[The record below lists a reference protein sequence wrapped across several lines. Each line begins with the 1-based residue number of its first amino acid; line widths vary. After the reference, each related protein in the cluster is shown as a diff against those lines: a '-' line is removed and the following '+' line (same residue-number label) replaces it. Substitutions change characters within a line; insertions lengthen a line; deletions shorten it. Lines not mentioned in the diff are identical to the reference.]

1 VKQLPIADRRS
12 RILESHTPRSGTR
25 NWLRMVL
32 AAVLGIA
39 IWPGQYHV
47 QAGGRAGAQA
57 GNQPAIGNPQSV
69 IVLQGGT
76 LFDGTGAPP
85 LGDAV
90 VVIRGDRIVAVG
102 RRGEVAMPAGA
113 RVLSTAGRTVLPG
126 FIDLHFHFD
135 LHRHPGLPVAF
146 LLNGITTVRD
156 MGNWIEHDQEV
167 LKKLRAYGL
176 PLPRFLM
183 SGPLLDGPDPAH
195 PREAIVLLDRMD
207 AEREANRLIDAG
219 ASSLK
224 VYFRLPLSLMKT
236 VMEVAHRRGVHV
248 TGHLEIVDVREA
260 VNLGLDGIEHV
271 TSVGLALLPPPE
283 AERYRQAV
291 LKNNEARRKGRY
303 EIWEKVD
310 VSSPQA
316 QELIRFL
323 VARGV
328 YLDPTIA
335 VFEIPR
341 RSLTDRQPRSVRNM
355 AAFAVAFQRAGGRLV
370 VGSHGSVPNAETGF
384 AFHRELEVYVEA
396 GLSPA
401 QALVAATRAGAE
413 ALRLDDVGTIRPGK
427 IADIVVVAGD
437 PLTNIRDTRKIKL
450 VIREGMV
457 LDRAQVA
464 NRLRTLGE

>member
-1 VKQLPIADRRS
+1 
-12 RILESHTPRSGTR
+12 
-25 NWLRMVL
+25 M
-32 AAVLGIA
+32 
-39 IWPGQYHV
+39 
-47 QAGGRAGAQA
+47 
-57 GNQPAIGNPQSV
+57 
-69 IVLQGGT
+69 
-76 LFDGTGAPP
+76 
-85 LGDAV
+85 

-102 RRGEVAMPAGA
+102 PRGQVATPAGA

-146 LLNGITTVRD
+146 LLNGITAVRD

-176 PLPRFLM
+176 PL
-183 SGPLLDGPDPAH
+183 
-195 PREAIVLLDRMD
+195 
-207 AEREANRLIDAG
+207 
-219 ASSLK
+219 
-224 VYFRLPLSLMKT
+224 SLMKT
-236 VMEVAHRRGVHV
+236 VMEVAHWRGVHV

-291 LKNNEARRKGRY
+291 LKNSEARRKGRY
-303 EIWEKVD
+303 EVWEKVN
-310 VSSPQA
+310 VSSPRT

-341 RSLTDRQPRSVRNM
+341 RSLGDRQPRSVRNM

-384 AFHRELEVYVEA
+384 AFHRELEAYVEA

-401 QALVAATRAGAE
+401 PGAGGDYPCRCRSVATG
-413 ALRLDDVGTIRPGK
+413 
-427 IADIVVVAGD
+427 
-437 PLTNIRDTRKIKL
+437 
-450 VIREGMV
+450 
-457 LDRAQVA
+457 
-464 NRLRTLGE
+464 